1 MKSETIKIDLIK
13 PDKNQPRKKTGFNK
27 EEIQELANSI
37 KEVGVI
43 VPLLVQEDYTLID
56 GERRWRACK
65 LLGMKEV
72 PVIFNKDLKDVER
85 LEYQLICSLNST
97 SCAEEEIAPKI
108 KEYIDK
114 SGFSNV
120 VAATRLGK
128 TEGYIR
134 TMINMLANLNKEEK
148 DIIKLWR
155 DTKGEKGI
163 APSNLAEIKQQ
174 HPDKV
179 NELIE
184 LAKEDVVTRSEIRE
198 IAKGKADEKFSEETK
213 KKYEEA
219 LKEKDDSLKIIRTA
233 EILQNVREE
242 ISNTTKELDRFFYKV
257 KAVKFAKL
265 SWGSSREKKDFGQF
279 VDIAIKKAKN
289 WTEEL
294 ERIKEEIDYE

>member
-114 SGFSNV
+114 SKYSYSI
-120 VAATRLGK
+120 AAIRLGRSK
-128 TEGYIR
+128 SYIEN
-134 TMINMLANLNKEEK
+134 MIVALADLSKSEK

-155 DTKGEKGI
+155 DTK
-163 APSNLAEIKQQ
+163 
-174 HPDKV
+174 
-179 NELIE
+179 
-184 LAKEDVVTRSEIRE
+184 RS
-198 IAKGKADEKFSEETK
+198 S
-213 KKYEEA
+213 
-219 LKEKDDSLKIIRTA
+219 
-233 EILQNVREE
+233 
-242 ISNTTKELDRFFYKV
+242 
-257 KAVKFAKL
+257 
-265 SWGSSREKKDFGQF
+265 
-279 VDIAIKKAKN
+279 
-289 WTEEL
+289 
-294 ERIKEEIDYE
+294 